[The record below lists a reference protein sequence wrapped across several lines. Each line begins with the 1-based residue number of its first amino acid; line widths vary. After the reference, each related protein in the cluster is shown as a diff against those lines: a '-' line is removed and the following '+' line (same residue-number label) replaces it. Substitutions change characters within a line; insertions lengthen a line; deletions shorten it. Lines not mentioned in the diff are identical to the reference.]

1 MTSILERLKDNIRT
15 QAARHKNRGFL
26 EATMA
31 AAALVSYA
39 DGEVSLS
46 ERVRVDQI
54 LERLDQLKI
63 YDPHLGVDLFNEVV
77 DALTDAPAE
86 GREMALARIKPVA
99 KDPEAAYLMVRI
111 CCAISEADGDFS
123 PAEKRTIEAICG
135 ALGISFQDCLS

>member
-1 MTSILERLKDNIRT
+1 MASLLERLKDNIRA
-15 QAARHKNRGFL
+15 QAARHRNRGFL

-31 AAALVSYA
+31 AAALVSQA
-39 DGEVSLS
+39 DGVVSLS

-77 DALTDAPAE
+77 DALSDSPAE
-86 GREMALARIKPVA
+86 GREMALARIKPMA
-99 KDPEAAYLMVRI
+99 RDPEAAHLMVRV
-111 CCAISEADGDFS
+111 CCAVSEADGDFS

-135 ALGISFQDCLS
+135 ALGISYEDCLN

>member
-1 MTSILERLKDNIRT
+1 MAKLLERLKDSIRT
-15 QAARHKNRGFL
+15 QAARHRNRSFL

-77 DALTDAPAE
+77 DALTNAPAD
-86 GREMALARIKPVA
+86 GREMALARIKAVA
-99 KDPEAAYLMVRI
+99 KDPEASQLMVRI

-135 ALGISFQDCLS
+135 ALGVSFEDCLA